1 MIKTTDTRPTA
12 LDVSLPAGEV
22 IVAVQPGLEYGSVVL
37 EPIRADDEEA
47 AWMIE
52 HAEITTLGTKLVV
65 KVPEKPGAGGAVIIG
80 NVGGSVRISGSSRGS
95 IVVGNGVT
103 MVNGVVTSGSA
114 IQIGTSGV
122 RARIAVPEDVSA
134 KVRGVS
140 TDVRVLGMLAD
151 LNVNTTNGDV
161 SSSQH
166 QEDVEIDT
174 TNGTVSLESVGAA
187 EIHTTN
193 GGILVQRVIRKGR
206 LRTTNGSIEAT
217 TQTEKF
223 TAKTTNGSC
232 TIVADGVHLDDDAVR
247 TTNGR
252 RRLIRR

>member
-1 MIKTTDTRPTA
+1 MIKTTDVRPTA
-12 LDVSLPAGEV
+12 LDVSLPAGEIV
-22 IVAVQPGLEYGSVVL
+22 ITVQPGLEYGSVVL
-37 EPIRADDEEA
+37 EPIRPDDEEA
-47 AWMIE
+47 DWMIE
-52 HAEITTLGTKLVV
+52 HAEITTVGGKLVV
-65 KVPEKPGAGGAVIIG
+65 KVPEKSGASG
-80 NVGGSVRISGSSRGS
+80 NVVIQSRGGGISISRGS
-95 IVVGNGVT
+95 VVFGSGVT
-103 MVNGVVTSGSA
+103 MVNGVVTSGNA

-122 RARIAVPEDVSA
+122 RARIAVPDGVNA
-134 KVRGVS
+134 KVRGIS

-151 LNVNTTNGDV
+151 LNVSTTNGDV
-161 SSSQH
+161 ESSQH

-187 EIHTTN
+187 EITSTN
-193 GGILVQRVIRKGR
+193 GGIRVQLVTRKGR

-223 TAKTTNGSC
+223 TARTTNGSC
-232 TIVADGVHLDDDAVR
+232 TVVADGVHLDDDAVR